1 MITPATIAAL
11 STDEIDALGEYA
23 FPGLSIPGDWP
34 QAVLNSLVDKGLLIR
49 HRRQHPSPGLPVI
62 VEDYEV
68 PLAVHIAY
76 CEWCG
81 TEPTESIES
90 MIVEAIENLGREE

>member
-34 QAVLNSLVDKGLLIR
+34 QAVLDSLVDKGLLIR

-68 PLAVHIAY
+68 PTAVHVAY

-81 TEPTESIES
+81 EQESIPC
-90 MIVEAIENLGREE
+90 